1 MIDSV
6 LRLDRFISM
15 KFFSLLFFQM
25 SEEFF
30 CKICA
35 INCTGKAPFEQHL
48 QSAKHIKKAQGNV
61 VVPSSPSQTITR
73 SQSSTTSNI
82 SEATPSSFS
91 TPFSSDTMRI
101 LLEWN
106 HPRGYKP
113 YCDIC
118 HVHLHGEGNADR
130 HFQSTNLL
138 HCEKLAACKAI
149 RNDRT
154 RYFCTVCSEIFNDE
168 DQMSEHFRSTAHQVM
183 AEQKEILEK
192 FIQIYQ
198 TYDKLKQVRRQ
209 NKGKL

>member
-1 MIDSV
+1 
-6 LRLDRFISM
+6 
-15 KFFSLLFFQM
+15 M

-35 INCTGKAPFEQHL
+35 INCNGKAPFEQHL

-61 VVPSSPSQTITR
+61 AVSSSPAQTITR
-73 SQSSTTSNI
+73 SQSSTTTTTSNI
-82 SEATPSSFS
+82 SEASPSPSSFS
-91 TPFSSDTMRI
+91 TSFSSDTMRI

-138 HCEKLAACKAI
+138 HHENLATCKAI
-149 RNDRT
+149 RNGEAS
-154 RYFCTVCSEIFNDE
+154 YSCTVCSEIFNDE
-168 DQMSEHFRSTAHQVM
+168 GQMRQHFTSGAHQTM
-183 AEQKEILEK
+183 AEQKEILAK
-192 FIQIYQ
+192 FIRIYE